1 MLFIS
6 LFFHQQNIRQYSAHG
21 DSSNSSPFPA
31 KPRQAWRS
39 ADSPIVSADQLTVA
53 TTTVDHDELS
63 VASGALSHQS
73 HRAEELGT
81 EW

>member
-6 LFFHQQNIRQYSAHG
+6 LCFHQQNIRQYSAYG
-21 DSSNSSPFPA
+21 DSSNGSPFPA
-31 KPRQAWRS
+31 KPLQAWRS

-63 VASGALSHQS
+63 VASGTLSHQS